1 MRFKTRIVNIGNVP
15 LGGSNPIRLQSMTT
29 TDTMNTQ
36 ATAEQCIRIINAG
49 ADYVRIT
56 VPASDDA
63 ENLLNIKKELRKK
76 GYKTPLIADIHFNPN
91 VAGIAARIVE
101 KIRINPGNYADRKK
115 FIKID
120 YSDEDYEKEL
130 ERIKN
135 KFVPLVRVC
144 KEYGTVMRIGANHGS
159 LSDRIMNRY
168 GDTPEGMVE
177 SVLEFVRIC
186 ENEGYKDI
194 IVSVKA
200 SNPVTMIA
208 ANRLLVKK
216 MIDENMNYPVHL
228 GVTEAGE
235 GEDGRIKSAVGI
247 GTLLKEGIGDTIRV
261 SLTEEPEFEIPVCK
275 ILAEK
280 FSEYEIAD
288 TSNYKIKEDITD
300 NYKSTNI
307 SNIGSD
313 NVPVVFLS
321 IDKFSHKDERSL
333 KNSGYLY
340 NEKYNTWEAKDNAFD
355 YLYSGSE
362 AVAIK
367 IPDALKEVMDY
378 DYWMNSGQRS
388 NSYPLIYGDKL
399 KDVKIFSDDIN
410 FFITDE
416 IKQLD
421 ELKTVKENIVLI
433 INIDKN
439 FELIRHYLINNNFN
453 NPAVLYKNYGSIKS
467 EELIIR
473 SAVDFGSILM
483 DNFGDGIWLDA
494 EKISDGK
501 TETINKAVFLNN
513 ISFGILQA
521 VRKRITKTEY
531 ISCPSCGRTMFDIQ
545 EITAEIMKQT
555 KHLKGLKIAVMGCIV
570 NGPGEM
576 ADADYGYVGSGI
588 NKVTLYKGRNIIK
601 KNIDSVVAV
610 DELIKLIKD
619 NGDWKNLQEAN
630 Q

>member
-555 KHLKGLKIAVMGCIV
+555 KHLKGLKIAVMGCII

>member
-288 TSNYKIKEDITD
+288 TSNYKIITD
-300 NYKSTNI
+300 SADNFKSTNI

-416 IKQLD
+416 VKQLD
-421 ELKTVKENIVLI
+421 ELKNVKENIVLI

-555 KHLKGLKIAVMGCIV
+555 KHLKGLKIAVMGCII

>member
-1 MRFKTRIVNIGNVP
+1 MRFKTRIVNIGNIP

-36 ATAEQCIRIINAG
+36 ATAEQSIRIINAG

-288 TSNYKIKEDITD
+288 TGNYKIKEDITD

-321 IDKFSHKDERSL
+321 IDKFSHKDESSL

-416 IKQLD
+416 VKQLD
-421 ELKTVKENIVLI
+421 DLKTVKENIVLI

-483 DNFGDGIWLDA
+483 DNFGDGIWLEA